1 MIDERPDHVYGLPK
15 DVEMFF
21 NPTGRE
27 QDIQPM
33 GKEFGVTVYHYES
46 KSDFTFYNKNG
57 DDQNAAKTP
66 INTARDPIPREVR
79 TKSPLCFSK
88 MFSFYCL
95 ACS

>member
-1 MIDERPDHVYGLPK
+1 MSSNFCPSKVIDERPEHIYGLPK

-46 KSDFTFYNKNG
+46 KSDFSFYNKNG
-57 DDQNAAKTP
+57 DDQNAAKNPTHSV
-66 INTARDPIPREVR
+66 RDPIPREV
-79 TKSPLCFSK
+79 
-88 MFSFYCL
+88 
-95 ACS
+95 

>member
-1 MIDERPDHVYGLPK
+1 MIDDRPEHIYGLPK

-46 KSDFTFYNKNG
+46 KSDFNFYNKNG
-57 DDQNAAKTP
+57 DDQNPTKNSTHS
-66 INTARDPIPREVR
+66 ARDPIPREVLK
-79 TKSPLCFSK
+79 TKLYIPLNS
-88 MFSFYCL
+88 SDL
-95 ACS
+95 PV